1 MAARSIN
8 MDRRTQEQ
16 FIKQIYAL
24 SDANSRDDI
33 EQNYRIMF
41 GDDEPYLDNEHHQKM
56 HDSLRFLHAVAMF
69 CFGNLRVLDDMF
81 YSLPSRRAPTFIN
94 EWGKIDYG
102 LRRVYSERRN
112 LAYALRDLTP
122 LPDVLFDIDRPRQMR
137 AWFKQHKNH
146 LAWNEERGVYIFNEV
161 QASNGRFSQ
170 EHYLDYLVPR
180 SLAVNREH
188 LVELFLNLDDLI
200 DAHLSDLN
208 SDDPRVIAHN
218 IRFRTHYF
226 IIALGAFCM
235 GYIGAVKYAIALLP
249 PWEYPLAVLREAWG
263 EDDLALFLRSYSTIR
278 STITALRDLT
288 PMPDAIFD
296 TNNPARW
303 LAWFD
308 QNKILLKWNNEYREY
323 TFRKR
328 VVAKS

>member
-1 MAARSIN
+1 

-16 FIKQIYAL
+16 YIKQIFAL
-24 SDANSRDDI
+24 SDAHSREDI
-33 EQNYRIMF
+33 EQNYRVMF
-41 GDDEPYLDNEHHQKM
+41 SENQADADTESALSMQE
-56 HDSLRFLHAVAMF
+56 SLRFLHAVAMF
-69 CFGNLRVLDDMF
+69 CFGNLDALDDVF
-81 YSLPSRRAPTFIN
+81 YSLPSRRGPTVLN

-137 AWFKQHKNH
+137 SWFKRHREH
-146 LAWNEERGVYIFNEV
+146 LVWDDERGVYIFTEA
-161 QASNGRFSQ
+161 QTSNGRFSQ

-200 DAHLSDLN
+200 DGNLNDSN
-208 SDDPRVIAHN
+208 SDDPRVVAHR
-218 IRFRTHYF
+218 IRYSTHYF
-226 IIALGAFCM
+226 IIAIGAFCL

-249 PWEYPLAVLREAWG
+249 PKKYPVDILREAWG
-263 EDDLALFLRSYSTIR
+263 EEDLALFLRSYGTIR

-288 PMPDAIFD
+288 PMPDDIFD

-308 QNKILLKWNNEYREY
+308 QNKIRLKWNSDYREY
-323 TFRKR
+323 TLRKM
-328 VVAKS
+328 